1 MSSTEQRKAYDDGQK
16 TNDVGEG
23 GAGGSSG
30 GGFVY
35 VLSSLA
41 TLGGLLFG
49 YDTGIVSGSMLLIKP
64 YFKLDTIWT
73 EAVVSGTIGAAAL
86 SSIFAGICT
95 DVIGRKKTIMA
106 ASVIF
111 ATGAVVMAIAPT
123 AIVLLVGRI
132 IVGVGIGF
140 ASMSVPVYVA
150 EAAPADIRGRL
161 VTLNQLFICIGIL
174 ISSIIAGSLSSLKQ
188 TGWRYML
195 GLGGVPAVIQFIG
208 FIFLP
213 ESPRWLV
220 GKGREEDAR
229 QVLMKIRNTQNVKV
243 ELEEI
248 KEVVARDNKIKE
260 EEGNFTLGR
269 IIKTPHVLKA
279 SLIGSAL
286 MLFQQ
291 LTGINTVIYYSA
303 TILRMAGF
311 GVDQAIWLAVVP
323 NAVLFVA
330 TFLGLWLVE
339 KLGRKLL
346 LLISL
351 GGVGLSLAVLAV
363 AFQLAAFNSPPVNI
377 TEVFTDGLYN
387 GSCNT
392 KYSNCESCI
401 DDTSCGFCYDDL
413 SRGSCLPV
421 NKDKEELSLIGRCQ
435 YINQPNNS
443 FHFDYGFC
451 RTNYSW
457 MPVLGMVFFVFSFA
471 PGMGPMP
478 WTINSEIYPL
488 WARSTCI
495 SISTATNWAFNLLV
509 SFTFITMT
517 ENITKYGTFWLFS
530 GVCIL
535 GFIFVLIFIPET
547 RDKTLEEV
555 EQLFMSTSVR
565 AQKQTEMEIYNV
577 RMTEIEHQDTRF

>member
-1 MSSTEQRKAYDDGQK
+1 MPTTEEEDVHKTSSNQR
-16 TNDVGEG
+16 
-23 GAGGSSG
+23 
-30 GGFVY
+30 FVY
-35 VLSSLA
+35 ILTCVA
-41 TLGGLLFG
+41 TLGGFLFG
-49 YDTGIVSGSMLLIKP
+49 YDTGIVSGSMLLMKP
-64 YFKLDTIWT
+64 YFKLNTLWVESI
-73 EAVVSGTIGAAAL
+73 VSGTTGAAAVA
-86 SSIFAGICT
+86 SIFAGICT
-95 DVIGRKKTIMA
+95 DYLGRKKTIMT
-106 ASVIF
+106 ASVMF
-111 ATGAVVMAIAPT
+111 TTGAIIMAVCKSKI
-123 AIVLLVGRI
+123 ILLVGR
-132 IVGVGIGF
+132 VVVGIGLGF
-140 ASMSVPVYVA
+140 ASMAVPLYVA

-195 GLGGVPAVIQFIG
+195 GLGAVPAIIQFVG
-208 FIFLP
+208 FLFLP

-220 GKGREEDAR
+220 GRGREDEAK
-229 QVLMKIRNTQNVKV
+229 QVLVKIRNTENVKK
-243 ELEEI
+243 ELQDI
-248 KEVVARDNKIKE
+248 KDVVARDNKIKE
-260 EEGNFTLGR
+260 EVGGFAIGR
-269 IIKTPHVLKA
+269 LFRTRHVLKSA
-279 SLIGSAL
+279 IIGSVL
-286 MLFQQ
+286 MAFHQ
-291 LTGINTVIYYSA
+291 LTGIDAVIYYSA

-311 GVDQAIWLAVVP
+311 GVDQAIWFAVIP

-346 LLISL
+346 LLISTAGL
-351 GGVGLSLAVLAV
+351 GLSLAVLAV

-387 GSCNT
+387 GSCNI
-392 KYSNCESCI
+392 KYSNCDSCI
-401 DDTSCGFCYDDL
+401 TDKTCGFCYDDT

-421 NKDKEELSLIGRCQ
+421 NTDKEELSLIGRCQ

-451 RTNYSW
+451 PTDYTW
-457 MPVLGMVFFVFSFA
+457 MPILGMVLFVLCFA

-495 SISTATNWAFNLLV
+495 SISTATNWACNLLL

-517 ENITKYGTFWLFS
+517 ETLTKYGTFWLLS
-530 GVCIL
+530 GICVL
-535 GFIFVLIFIPET
+535 AFIFIIIFVPET